1 MPLDSTVWYL
11 WMEEFAD
18 IRLHH
23 NCHLPQLE
31 ATEQL
36 HSAITSAAPGL
47 GMTADVLTQLFDKSL
62 PTMIGTC
69 DTSPLP

>member
-1 MPLDSTVWYL
+1 MEKSVDIHQYL
-11 WMEEFAD
+11 NW
-18 IRLHH
+18 
-23 NCHLPQLE
+23 HLSQLE

-62 PTMIGTC
+62 PTMIGMW
-69 DTSPLP
+69 DASPLL

>member
-1 MPLDSTVWYL
+1 MLKVVG
-11 WMEEFAD
+11 
-18 IRLHH
+18 IHLHNDH
-23 NCHLPQLE
+23 DLLQLE

-62 PTMIGTC
+62 PTMIGAWNASC
-69 DTSPLP
+69 VL